1 MGPKEGI
8 WNQDTSPRP
17 HVFSVFCASRGRLHV
32 LNGMGYSECTIYA
45 KDAVHLPPNN
55 IASAYV
61 QMMRANPS

>member
-17 HVFSVFCASRGRLHV
+17 HVFSVLPGAVAAHV

-45 KDAVHLPPNN
+45 TDAVHLPPNN
-55 IASAYV
+55 IAPAYV